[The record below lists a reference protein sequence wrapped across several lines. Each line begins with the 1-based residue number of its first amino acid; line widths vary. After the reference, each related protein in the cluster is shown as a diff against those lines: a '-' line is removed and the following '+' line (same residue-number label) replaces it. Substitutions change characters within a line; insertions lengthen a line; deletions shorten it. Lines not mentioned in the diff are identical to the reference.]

1 MEAGL
6 PWASTSALTLT
17 PGAWVMTAALG
28 YLMVGLVDE
37 DDGRDDAVE
46 AGQFVPDPLSP
57 AAAAARRIVVSAR
70 IVAF

>member
-37 DDGRDDAVE
+37 DDGRDDALE